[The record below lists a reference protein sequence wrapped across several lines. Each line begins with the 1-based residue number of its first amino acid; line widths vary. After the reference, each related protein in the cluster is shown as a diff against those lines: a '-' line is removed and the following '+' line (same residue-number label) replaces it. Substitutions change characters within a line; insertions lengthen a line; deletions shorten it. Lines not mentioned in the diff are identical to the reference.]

1 MLSDFK
7 SPTMMRMA
15 SAEIREAREAHA
27 YWSRRAEALPWYRLA
42 ARREARELAS
52 RWSVRLVRA
61 HLETWRLGAL
71 ADFVAPRL
79 GRRRRRPPLQT
90 ARLAL
95 SLALA
100 AGFIAHLTF

>member
-1 MLSDFK
+1 
-7 SPTMMRMA
+7 MMGMA
-15 SAEIREAREAHA
+15 AADIREAREAHA

-52 RWSVRLVRA
+52 RWRTRLVRA
-61 HLETWRLGAL
+61 QLEAWRLGAL
-71 ADFVAPRL
+71 ADFVAPRF
-79 GRRRRRPPLQT
+79 GGRRRRPPLQT

-100 AGFIAHLTF
+100 VGFMAHLLS